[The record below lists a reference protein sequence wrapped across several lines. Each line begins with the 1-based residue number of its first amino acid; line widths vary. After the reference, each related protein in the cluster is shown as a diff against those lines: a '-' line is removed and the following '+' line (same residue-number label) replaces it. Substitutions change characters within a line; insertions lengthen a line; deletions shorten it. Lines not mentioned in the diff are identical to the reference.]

1 MVLMGLVGTS
11 VVLVAAS
18 VGAQL
23 MVWVLTDCFVH
34 FITETDWS
42 SSALE
47 SSHNYFMLAAGHASC
62 PQRIQQA
69 QNQISPKGWMS
80 YF

>member
-1 MVLMGLVGTS
+1 MDGVGCMM
-11 VVLVAAS
+11 VAAS

-23 MVWVLTDCFVH
+23 MVWVLADCFVLCVA
-34 FITETDWS
+34 ETDWS
-42 SSALE
+42 SSALK

-69 QNQISPKGWMS
+69 QNQISQNGWMS